1 MLKIV
6 VREILIFLVCITVFP
21 LLTLSLLGQHHSYSA
36 LLGMALREVFLGLG
50 YSEHGFVTQLMRLVT
65 PYALLQAVR
74 AYGWSQASLVGR
86 RWAHAYYATILF
98 IMGTWLVLTA
108 WDLFRFMYALGDIP
122 AELVQFVELEGL
134 GLIIGI
140 GSYILCLY
148 CLRTA
153 LNPSKPPPKLR
164 EM

>member
-1 MLKIV
+1 MIIF
-6 VREILIFLVCITVFP
+6 REIVIFLVCITFFP
-21 LLTLSLLGQHHSYSA
+21 LLTLFVLGQHHSYPA

-50 YSEHGFVTQLMRLVT
+50 YSEHGVVTLLLRLLT

-98 IMGTWLVLTA
+98 IMGTWFVWTA
-108 WDLFRFMYALGDIP
+108 WDLFRFMHALGDIP
-122 AELVQFVELEGL
+122 GELVQFVELEGPS
-134 GLIIGI
+134 LIVGI

-148 CLRTA
+148 CLRTV
-153 LNPSKPPPKLR
+153 LNPSKPPPRLR